1 MTDWRPVIVGAGP
14 AGVRAAQTLL
24 RHGVRPVVVD
34 EGERAGGQ
42 IYRRP
47 PQGREVLPRK
57 RYGFE
62 WRRAVALHEAGD
74 AMAVQA
80 DYRSRTLV
88 WNGQAANAQDANGRA
103 EHGQAADAG
112 ATYGGSTVGRA
123 ANTRLPAAP
132 AQGGVL
138 DLMQDGRAV
147 ELPYDSLLIA
157 TGATDRLLP
166 FEGWT
171 RPGVYTLGG
180 AQVALK
186 YQDTLLG
193 PRIVF
198 AGTGPL
204 LYLVAYQ
211 YAKAGAQV
219 AAVLDT
225 TPLSTQVSALPGML
239 ARPSILAKGI
249 YYTAWLRAHGVPMHH
264 GVRLEAALGDT
275 PVAAPRH
282 TAGDTPAAAS
292 HHTACDAQAAAS
304 HHIAG
309 AARAT
314 ALGQTGGN
322 ARVAAL
328 RYSVGG
334 RSHEIPCDAV
344 AVGFGLRS
352 ETQLADLLD
361 CDFRYDTLNRAW
373 LPVLDAD
380 GRASVAGVYLAGD
393 GAGIGGADHAEWAG
407 ELAALAMLSD
417 RGVPVAAA
425 RQRWLARR
433 LDRSRRFR
441 QALERAFPLPDA
453 AAMVAQRDV
462 LLCRCEEIS
471 TVEANATVRACGI
484 EEMNRLKAL
493 SRVGMGL
500 CQGRMCQAGA
510 AEFLAHACGRGIGQV
525 GRLRAQ
531 APIKPLPLSA
541 ACSGAERSA

>member
-1 MTDWRPVIVGAGP
+1 MSDWQPVIVGAGP

-47 PQGREVLPRK
+47 PQGRDVLARK

-80 DYRSRTLV
+80 DYRPRTLV
-88 WNGQAANAQDANGRA
+88 WNGQAANGRA
-103 EHGQAADAG
+103 
-112 ATYGGSTVGRA
+112 
-123 ANTRLPAAP
+123 PAAP

-138 DLMQDGRAV
+138 DLMQGGRAV

-211 YAKAGAQV
+211 YAKAGAKV

-264 GVRLEAALGDT
+264 GVRLEAALGE
-275 PVAAPRH
+275 AP
-282 TAGDTPAAAS
+282 
-292 HHTACDAQAAAS
+292 
-304 HHIAG
+304 
-309 AARAT
+309 
-314 ALGQTGGN
+314 
-322 ARVAAL
+322 VAAL

-334 RSHEIPCDAV
+334 RSHEIPCDAL

-373 LPVLDAD
+373 LPVLDAE

-453 AAMVAQRDV
+453 AALVAQRAV

-471 TVEANATVRACGI
+471 TVEANATVRVCGI

-510 AEFLAHACGRGIGQV
+510 AEFLAHACGRDISQV

-541 ACSGAERSA
+541 ACSGAANVGVPGQSKGQGHAHAQAQAQAQAQSQGQSQGRRQGQGRILVDGNAERSA